1 MFMRTAFP
9 SKYHKEL
16 TDETTRATTLA
27 CLQEHISLAITGTKA
42 STEMAF
48 EVMVH
53 ASSTKQSIEA
63 SCAELVGSAASN
75 TLRAYMNQ
83 AFVAEGLSALEDE
96 VNAALA
102 AKLPKQIRK
111 YKREVA
117 IDIHDQPFYG
127 KDTGLLSYACRGQ
140 AKVGTTYFYRIASI
154 YLILDGLRF
163 TLAVTFVY
171 GEKSLAECIAKLV
184 KQVKALAV
192 RIACLYLDRGFA
204 SIEVY
209 DYLTQTHIPAVIACP
224 IRGKHA
230 GTKALC
236 HGRKSYSSKHTF
248 YSQIHGHSTQSI
260 AVVRA
265 YTQTGERGQAKKR
278 KRQARWFLYVLIH
291 IQLRPQAVHARYR
304 YRFGI
309 ESSYR
314 LLRQMRVYTN
324 SRNPALRFF
333 FLALAL
339 ILLTIWLC
347 LRFRF
352 CQQPKRRRQE
362 YSLDE
367 AAFRLTRFASFLRH
381 AIERRYGVRFS
392 IDTAVLPLGV

>member
-1 MFMRTAFP
+1 MFMRTTFP

-16 TDETTRATTLA
+16 TDETTRATTLV
-27 CLQEHISLAITGTKA
+27 CLQEHISLAIAGTKA
-42 STEMAF
+42 TTEMAF

-53 ASSTKQSIEA
+53 AASSKQSIEA
-63 SCAELVGSAASN
+63 SCAELVGSADSN

-83 AFVAEGLSALEDE
+83 AFVAEGLSALEAE

-117 IDIHDQPFYG
+117 IDIDDQPFYG
-127 KDTGLLSYACRGQ
+127 KDEGLLRYASRGQ
-140 AKVGTTYFYRIASI
+140 AKAGTTYFYRIASV
-154 YLILDGLRF
+154 YLILDSLRF
-163 TLAVTFVY
+163 TLGVVFVY
-171 GEKSLAECIAKLV
+171 ENKRLAECIEALIR
-184 KQVKALAV
+184 QVKAQGI
-192 RIACLYLDRGFA
+192 RIGCLYLDRGFA
-204 SIEVY
+204 GIDVY
-209 DYLTQTHIPAVIACP
+209 AYLQHACIPAIIACP
-224 IRGKHA
+224 IRGKQA

-236 HGRKSYSSKHTF
+236 QGRKSYTTSHTF
-248 YSQIHGHSTQSI
+248 RAQQTHSTQAV

-265 YTQTGERGQAKKR
+265 FTQTGERGQPK

-291 IQLRPQAVHARYR
+291 LKLSPQTVHARYR

-339 ILLTIWLC
+339 ILLTIWLR

-352 CQQPKRRRQE
+352 CQRPKWGRQE
-362 YSLDE
+362 SSLDE
-367 AAFRLTRFASFLRH
+367 SAFRLRRFATFLRH

-392 IDTAVLPLGV
+392 IEAAVLPVGV

>member
-1 MFMRTAFP
+1 MRTTFP

-27 CLQEHISLAITGTKA
+27 CLQEHISLVIAGTKA

-53 ASSTKQSIEA
+53 AASTKQSIEA

-75 TLRAYMNQ
+75 TLRAYMNE
-83 AFVAEGLSALEDE
+83 AFVAEELAALEDE
-96 VNAALA
+96 VNTALA
-102 AKLPKQIRK
+102 AKLPKQIRN

-117 IDIHDQPFYG
+117 IDLHDQPFYG
-127 KDTGLLSYACRGQ
+127 KDEGLLSYASRGQ
-140 AKVGTTYFYRIASI
+140 AKAGTTYFYRIASV

-163 TLAVTFVY
+163 TLAVTFVH
-171 GEKSLAECIAKLV
+171 GDRTLAERIATLLER
-184 KQVKALAV
+184 VKARGV
-192 RIACLYLDRGFA
+192 RIGCLYLDRGFA
-204 SIEVY
+204 GMEVY
-209 DYLTQTHIPAVIACP
+209 DYLAQARIPAIIACP

-236 HGRKSYSSKHTF
+236 QGRKSYSTSHTF
-248 YSQIHGHSTQSI
+248 RSQHTQSTQAV

-278 KRQARWFLYVLIH
+278 QARWFLYVLIH
-291 IQLRPQAVHARYR
+291 LELSPQAVHARYR

-314 LLRQMRVYTN
+314 LLRQMRVFTN

-333 FLALAL
+333 FMALAL

-352 CQQPKRRRQE
+352 CQRPKRGRQPP
-362 YSLDE
+362 SLEE
-367 AAFRLTRFASFLRH
+367 ARFRLHRFASFLRH
-381 AIERRYGVRFS
+381 AIEHRYGVVDS
-392 IDTAVLPLGV
+392 IEADGLPIGI

>member
-1 MFMRTAFP
+1 MRTTFP

-16 TDETTRATTLA
+16 TDETTRVTTLA
-27 CLQEHISLAITGTKA
+27 CLQEHISLAIAGTKA

-53 ASSTKQSIEA
+53 AASTKQSIEA

-75 TLRAYMNQ
+75 TLRAYMNE
-83 AFVAEGLSALEDE
+83 AFVVEGLTALEDE
-96 VNAALA
+96 VNTALA

-127 KDTGLLSYACRGQ
+127 KDTGLLSYASRGQ
-140 AKVGTTYFYRIASI
+140 AKAGTTYFYRIASV

-171 GEKSLAECIAKLV
+171 GERNLAECIAELIN
-184 KQVKALAV
+184 QVKALAV
-192 RIACLYLDRGFA
+192 RIGCLYLDRGFA

-209 DYLTQTHIPAVIACP
+209 DYLTQAHIPALIACP

-236 HGRKSYSSKHTF
+236 QGRKSYRTKHTF
-248 YSQIHGHSTQSI
+248 HSQVHGHSTQTI

-278 KRQARWFLYVLIH
+278 QARWFLYVLIH
-291 IQLRPQAVHARYR
+291 LKLSPQTVHARYR

-333 FLALAL
+333 FMALAL

-352 CQQPKRRRQE
+352 CQRPKRGKQE
-362 YSLDE
+362 SSLDE
-367 AAFRLTRFASFLRH
+367 SAFRLRRFATFLRH

-392 IDTAVLPLGV
+392 IEAALLPVGI

>member
-1 MFMRTAFP
+1 MRTTLP
-9 SKYHKEL
+9 REYDKEL
-16 TDETTRATTLA
+16 TDERTRATTIA
-27 CLQEHISLAITGTKA
+27 CLQEHVSLAIRGTKA

-53 ASSTKQSIEA
+53 AASTKQSIEA
-63 SCAELVGSAASN
+63 SCAALVASADSN
-75 TLRAYMNQ
+75 TLRAYLNE
-83 AFVAEGLSALEDE
+83 AFVAEGLAELEDE

-102 AKLPKQIRK
+102 AKLPKQVRK
-111 YKREVA
+111 YKRELV
-117 IDIHDQPFYG
+117 IDLHDQAFYG
-127 KDTGLLSYACRGQ
+127 KDEGLLKYASRGQ
-140 AKVGTTYFYRIASI
+140 AKAGTTYFYRIASV

-163 TLAVTFVY
+163 TLGVVFVY
-171 GEKSLAECIAKLV
+171 EDKSLAECIETLLHRV
-184 KQVKALAV
+184 KGLGV
-192 RIACLYLDRGFA
+192 RIGCLYLDRGFA
-204 SIEVY
+204 GIEIY
-209 DYLTQTHIPAVIACP
+209 DYLQYACIPAVVACP
-224 IRGKHA
+224 IRGKQA

-236 HGRKSYSSKHTF
+236 RGRKSYTTPHTF
-248 YSQIHGHSTQSI
+248 RSQPQGQSTQTV

-265 YTQTGERGQAKKR
+265 YTQTGERGKTK

-291 IQLRPQAVHARYR
+291 LTLSPQAVHARYR

-339 ILLTIWLC
+339 ILLTIWLR

-352 CQQPKRRRQE
+352 CRLPKPARHDF
-362 YSLDE
+362 SLDD
-367 AAFRLTRFASFLRH
+367 ARFRLQRFAAFLRH
-381 AIERRYGVRFS
+381 AIERRYGLRFS
-392 IDTAVLPLGV
+392 IEATVLPIGV